1 MTKQLELVLE
11 LTCSDE
17 DRKWQKLQHQG
28 QQTSL
33 GIPIFVNATSSVLS
47 WDEVLLENASE

>member
-47 WDEVLLENASE
+47 WDEVLLESASE